1 MEQRTALIT
10 CSDRYMGPVLVE
22 KFLDLGFHVI
32 RHKSTELSEE
42 SVNNLVFSV
51 APIHLLIANFAESP
65 MSSSVSDINNDEWID
80 LFNKLVHPLMYFVRA
95 ITPHMLERQSG
106 KIIAI
111 TSAAPLRGVPNNSAY
126 CAARG
131 AQNSFIKAVG
141 LELARKNIQ
150 VNAIAQNYIKNETY
164 YPDGFISTD
173 KFRDHVKRNVPTQS
187 VGSAEET
194 AALAAYLA
202 NKNCKHIVGQVI
214 PLAGGWTT

>member
-42 SVNNLVFSV
+42 SVNNLVFSG

-65 MSSSVSDINNDEWID
+65 MSSSVSDINSDEWTD